1 MTVKKYNTFDNKP
14 DQNNHEEFESN
25 QDYDSK
31 FSKSLLLWYDQN
43 ARILPWRENPQPYRV
58 WVSEIMLQQTQVL
71 TVLPYFERFI
81 EAFPEIKDL
90 ACAEESQILKLWE
103 GLGYYNRVRN
113 MKRAAKILID
123 QFDGKL
129 PEDYELLLKLPGIG
143 AYTAGAIAS
152 IAFNKRE
159 AAIDGNVL
167 RVFSR
172 VTGSY
177 EDIAKPEVKK
187 EFQNL
192 ALKLQP
198 INRPGDF
205 NQALMELGAKIC
217 LPKAAP
223 LCALCPLVNLCEA
236 FSDKTTGEIPVKTP
250 KKKRK
255 MEMRSILI
263 IRAKDQVLLKQR
275 PEKGLLARLWE
286 PLNIEGFTSEE
297 GVLEILEELGL
308 ESLSIRRIEKAK
320 HLFTHIEWQLQG
332 YLIEIME
339 TKPPEGFI
347 FAGHEAIKNKIAL
360 PSAFKAYIKYL
371 PKGLSYVSRTD

>member
-1 MTVKKYNTFDNKP
+1 MINKP
-14 DQNNHEEFESN
+14 YGTVENKTDKDNHSRFGLD

-31 FSKSLLLWYDQN
+31 FSKSLLLWYEQN
-43 ARILPWRENPQPYRV
+43 ARILPWREKPEPYRV

-81 EAFPEIKDL
+81 QALPEIKDL
-90 ACAEESQILKLWE
+90 ALAEESKLLKLWE

-113 MKRAAKILID
+113 MQKTARILIN

-152 IAFNKRE
+152 IAFNKRK

-172 VTGSY
+172 VKGSY
-177 EDIAKPEVKK
+177 EDIEKPAIKV

-223 LCALCPLVNLCEA
+223 LCTRCPLSSLCIA
-236 FSDKTTGEIPVKTP
+236 YRDQTTGEIPVKTT

-255 MEMRSILI
+255 LEMRSILI
-263 IRAKDQVLLKQR
+263 IRTNEQVLLRQR
-275 PEKGLLARLWE
+275 PEKGLLAGLWE

-297 GVLEILEELGL
+297 VVLEILEELGL
-308 ESLSIRRIEKAK
+308 YPLSIRRIEHAK

-332 YLIEIME
+332 YLVEIME
-339 TKPPEGFI
+339 AKPPEGFI
-347 FAGHEAIKNKIAL
+347 FAGREAIKNEITL
-360 PSAFKAYIKYL
+360 PKAFKAYIKYL
-371 PKGLSYVSRTD
+371 